1 MADVFQE
8 FSTIEIETLW
18 KLLKKLYSFDGNRQ
32 DGFEEIGMELTSDN
46 DLEQKILE
54 DIASKRKS
62 QK

>member
-1 MADVFQE
+1 M
-8 FSTIEIETLW
+8 
-18 KLLKKLYSFDGNRQ
+18 KKIAVLCK

-54 DIASKRKS
+54 DFASKRKS